1 MRPPSYDRAA
11 TDFGESART
20 SHISKMVLSIVKFGG
35 PDLQKGKPLLHQR
48 ELFLLNLPM
57 GLGEWPITPLG

>member
-1 MRPPSYDRAA
+1 
-11 TDFGESART
+11 
-20 SHISKMVLSIVKFGG
+20 MVLSIVKFGG
-35 PDLQKGKPLLHQR
+35 PDLQKEKPLLHQR